1 MEIKGLLGLIVTI
14 AAAVAFYWLLSLG
27 DDYDD
32 KTDRM
37 G

>member
-1 MEIKGLLGLIVTI
+1 MIKGIFGLVITI
-14 AAAVAFYWLLSLG
+14 ASAWGFYWLLSLG

-32 KTDRM
+32 KTDKM